1 MSTKRFTVTAALPY
15 ANGPLHI
22 GHLAGAYL
30 PADIYVRHQR
40 LHGHE
45 VAFICGSDEHG
56 AAITLRARKEGISP
70 QEIIDKYHEINKK
83 AFQQLGIDFDVFD
96 RTSAPHHKKT
106 ASEFFL
112 TLAQKG
118 VFTEETSDQFY
129 DPEFQVFLA
138 DRYITGTCPVCAH
151 PSAYGDQCEKC
162 GSTLNPNDLGNP
174 ISTLSGAT
182 PIKKPTK
189 HWYLPMQ
196 DHESWIK
203 SWIETGDFPER
214 IAPIQTH
221 APETWKSNVRGQCQA
236 WLKEGLKPRA
246 MTRDLDWGVPVPL
259 PNAEGK
265 VLYVWLDAPIGY
277 ISATQA
283 WAGAKGDN
291 WEKWWTEPDTK
302 LIHFIGKDNIV
313 FHCIIFPM
321 LLKAHGGFILPDNVP
336 ANEFLNLEGQK
347 ISTSRNHAVWLH
359 EYLTDLPEREDELRY
374 VLTSIAPE
382 TGDSEFTWK
391 DYQTRVNSELVA
403 VLGNLIHRVLIL
415 HHKYFEGKLV
425 SAAQFSNEKLAQ
437 QVGAMYNALDQ
448 SISQYKFRQGLQDVM
463 ELARFGNRYLTEHEP
478 WKRFASDPDQVRVVL
493 EDMVLLI
500 AHLGA
505 GLQPFLPRSSQ
516 KIFGMLGLSQTSY
529 GWHSPIVWEPG
540 HRLNTPEILFRKIE
554 DTDVQAQ
561 MEKLQAMADA
571 AAVAAENKESS
582 AGEVAVTPAK
592 DTISFEDFA
601 KIDLRVGT
609 ILAAER
615 VPKADKLLKLTLEVG
630 VNQRTVVS
638 GIAAHYAPE
647 DIIGKQVCVLINL
660 SPRKLRG
667 IESEGMILMAEQ
679 PDGRL
684 VFMSP
689 AEMTLPGAVIA

>member
-1 MSTKRFTVTAALPY
+1 MSIKRFTITAALPY

-30 PADIYVRHQR
+30 PADIFVRHQR

-56 AAITLRARKEGISP
+56 AAITLRARKEGITP
-70 QEIIDKYHEINKK
+70 QEIIDKYHGINQV
-83 AFQQLGIDFDVFD
+83 AFKQLGIDFDVFD
-96 RTSAPHHKKT
+96 RTSAEHHKKT
-106 ASEFFL
+106 ASDFFL
-112 TLAQKG
+112 KLAEKG
-118 VFTEETSDQFY
+118 VFTEEVSDQFF
-129 DPEFQVFLA
+129 DPEFNVFLA

-196 DHESWIK
+196 DHEAWIK
-203 SWIETGDFPER
+203 AWIETGDFPGREF
-214 IAPIQTH
+214 PIQTH
-221 APETWKSNVRGQCQA
+221 VAETWKSNVRGQCQA
-236 WLKEGLKPRA
+236 WLKEGLRPRA

-259 PNAEGK
+259 PGAEGK

-277 ISATQA
+277 ISATKA
-283 WAGAKGDN
+283 WAKEKGEP
-291 WEKWWTEPDTK
+291 WEKWWTDPDTK

-415 HHKYFEGKLV
+415 HHKYFEGKLQ
-425 SAAQFSNEKLAQ
+425 STGQFSDEKLHA
-437 QVGAMYNALDQ
+437 QVGAMYDALDQ

-463 ELARFGNRYLTEHEP
+463 ELARFGNRYLTENEP
-478 WKRFASDPDQVRVVL
+478 WKRFATNPNQVRVVL
-493 EDMVLLI
+493 EDMVRLI

-505 GLQPFLPRSSQ
+505 GLQPYLPFSSK
-516 KIFGMLGLSQTSY
+516 KIFSMLGLPKTSY
-529 GWHSPIVWEPG
+529 GWHTPIEWEVG
-540 HRLNTPEILFRKIE
+540 HTLNTPEILFRKIE

-561 MEKLQAMADA
+561 MEKLEAMAQ
-571 AAVAAENKESS
+571 AAVPTLDTTAETNQEMAVAPTKE
-582 AGEVAVTPAK
+582 
-592 DTISFEDFA
+592 TITYEDFA
-601 KIDLRVGT
+601 RIDLRVGT

-638 GIAAHYAPE
+638 GIAAHYTPE
-647 DIIGKQVCVLINL
+647 EIVGKQVCVLINL
-660 SPRKLRG
+660 APRKLRG

-679 PDGRL
+679 ADGKL

-689 AEMTLPGAVIA
+689 ENLTQPGAVIA